1 MDKSPFLPFNI
12 PVQIPQKRILKMRQK
27 AFPLHHM
34 TVEVVEINVLELHR
48 VTSVV
53 RDAPFLRMAAG

>member
-1 MDKSPFLPFNI
+1 
-12 PVQIPQKRILKMRQK
+12 
-27 AFPLHHM
+27 M